1 MIIQKKNIG
10 WDGHYT
16 WLIDGKETRLSEP
29 EIIKL
34 VGKANEK
41 TFSGLWN
48 YYGSF
53 SFDTIKGNEV

>member
-10 WDGHYT
+10 WDGQYT

-34 VGKANEK
+34 VGKDNK
-41 TFSGLWN
+41 KKFFGLWN

-53 SFDTIKGNEV
+53 EIEV